1 MKIAIVSD
9 IHGNVT
15 AFNKFKDKIAEEEID
30 VILNLGDFVRGK
42 DPHKIMEMIMN
53 DKRFISIKGNH
64 EYGYCNEHQN
74 DKNPDY
80 MKYIKWITSQENQ
93 RIVEIKGIKILM
105 IHSRMSSNNAAPL
118 LYKGC
123 SLDEFMADYPD
134 DVDLIC
140 FGHTHIQVFIEN
152 FYGKKIL
159 NPGSIGAALDRK
171 ANFAILDID
180 SNGISYKFFKEEYRK

>member
-9 IHGNVT
+9 IHGNT
-15 AFNKFKDKIAEEEID
+15 SAFNKFIDKIKEENIEI
-30 VILNLGDFVRGK
+30 ILNLGDFVRGK
-42 DPHKIMEMIMN
+42 DPHKIMETIMN
-53 DKRFISIKGNH
+53 DDRFISIKGNH
-64 EYGYCNEHQN
+64 EYGYCNEHKN
-74 DKNPDY
+74 DDSPDY
-80 MKYIKWITSQENQ
+80 RKYIEWINSQEDQ
-93 RIVEIKGIKILM
+93 RIVEIQGIKILM

-118 LYKGC
+118 LYKGG

-152 FYGKKIL
+152 FYGKRIL

-171 ANFAILDID
+171 VNFTILDID
-180 SNGISYKFFKEEYRK
+180 NNGIGYKFIKEEYRK